1 MLNLFDASM
10 NIVHLII
17 IFRVYHLFLGILYRI
32 YEVFSTLDIV
42 ERVIINSAQSNVITS
57 ECRIQGSSKWLDYG
71 DRMSQLVIELSS

>member
-1 MLNLFDASM
+1 M

-57 ECRIQGSSKWLDYG
+57 ECRIEGSS
-71 DRMSQLVIELSS
+71 